1 MEFLVVALDG
11 TDAEAPNRRMA
22 AREGHLAGIAALK
35 EQGVFRA
42 GGAILDDDGNMIG
55 SAVVYECPDRES
67 VERYV
72 ADDPYT
78 AGDVWRDVTIYPFRM
93 VR

>member
-11 TDAEAPNRRMA
+11 TDAEAPGRRTA
-22 AREGHLAGIAALK
+22 ARQAHLAGIATLR
-35 EQGVFRA
+35 ESGVFRA
-42 GGAILDDDGNMIG
+42 GGAILDDDGNMVG
-55 SAVVYECPDRES
+55 SAVVYDVPDRDAA
-67 VERYV
+67 ERCV

-78 AGDVWRDVTIYPFRM
+78 KGDVWRNVTIYPFRM

>member
-11 TDAEAPNRRMA
+11 SDAEAPGRRAA
-22 AREGHLAGIAALK
+22 AREAHLAGIATLK
-35 EQGVFRA
+35 EKGIFRT
-42 GGAILDDDGNMIG
+42 GGAILDDDGNMVG
-55 SAVVYECPDRES
+55 SAVVYECPDRVT
-67 VERYV
+67 VEKYV

-78 AGDVWRDVTIYPFRM
+78 KGDVWRNVTIYPFRM